1 MSFESIVELR
11 PHSNRLERWKLGEVK
26 ARETTFTVTTLFG
39 RKNSFFEKKN
49 IGPCAWNSVAEFQI
63 ERARREEDLG
73 FKIQRSV
80 FLFRISFFIF
90 HFFEKGSPES
100 RVYPFY
106 GIIRGVAHF
115 GKVTF
120 TFPIPSPFL
129 CDFYVKGFT

>member
-1 MSFESIVELR
+1 MELYSHMSFESIVELR

-49 IGPCAWNSVAEFQI
+49 IGPCAWNSVAEFQT

-90 HFFEKGSPES
+90 HFFEKGSPVVRFMFARS
-100 RVYPFY
+100 LYTLYTRRKDPSSD
-106 GIIRGVAHF
+106 
-115 GKVTF
+115 GKNT
-120 TFPIPSPFL
+120 
-129 CDFYVKGFT
+129 

>member
-1 MSFESIVELR
+1 MELYPHMSFESIVELR

-49 IGPCAWNSVAEFQI
+49 IGLCAWNSVAEFQT

-90 HFFEKGSPES
+90 LKKGVRLSDLCTRRKVPS
-100 RVYPFY
+100 SD
-106 GIIRGVAHF
+106 
-115 GKVTF
+115 GKNT
-120 TFPIPSPFL
+120 
-129 CDFYVKGFT
+129 